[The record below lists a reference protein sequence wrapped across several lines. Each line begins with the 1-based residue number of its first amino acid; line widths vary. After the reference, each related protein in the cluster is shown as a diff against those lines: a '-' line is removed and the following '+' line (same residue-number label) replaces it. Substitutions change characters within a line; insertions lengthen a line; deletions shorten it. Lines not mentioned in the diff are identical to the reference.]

1 MNKGANCK
9 YRGLLCN
16 ISGTN
21 GQRSHEIMRRVNMK
35 TNLESEIA
43 IVKLWRQLYQTYT
56 LLKQCEDRVIEEHG
70 LTTEQFAVLG
80 AMDYFV
86 GPMNIT
92 DIAHWLERSTNSITM
107 LVDRMVKA
115 GLVRRVRSKSDRR
128 VVRVTFTSKG
138 KSAIKPATQA
148 SFQVIRKILLQL
160 SSEDRTNLLGLLRA
174 TKYEIL
180 KYLDP
185 GLDIEQVKR
194 KESKQAANV
203 KQWLNEYGLSSTPQA
218 KRQGGKKK
226 KAI

>member
-1 MNKGANCK
+1 
-9 YRGLLCN
+9 
-16 ISGTN
+16 
-21 GQRSHEIMRRVNMK
+21 MK

-80 AMDYFV
+80 AMDYFA
-86 GPMNIT
+86 GPLNIT
-92 DIAHWLERSTNSITM
+92 DIAQWLERSTNSITM

-138 KSAIKPATQA
+138 KNALKPATQA
-148 SFQVIRKILLQL
+148 SFEVVRKILLQL
-160 SSEDRTNLLGLLRA
+160 PYEDRNNLLGLLGT

-180 KYLDP
+180 KYLNP
-185 GLDIEQVKR
+185 GVDIEEVKR
-194 KESKQAANV
+194 KELKQAANI
-203 KQWLNEYGLSSTPQA
+203 KEWLSKYGLPSTPEA
-218 KRQGGKKK
+218 KRQSGKKGRTRR
-226 KAI
+226 

>member
-1 MNKGANCK
+1 
-9 YRGLLCN
+9 
-16 ISGTN
+16 
-21 GQRSHEIMRRVNMK
+21 MK

-80 AMDYFV
+80 AMDYFA
-86 GPMNIT
+86 GPLNIT
-92 DIAHWLERSTNSITM
+92 DIAQWLERSTNSITM

-138 KSAIKPATQA
+138 KNAIRPATQA
-148 SFQVIRKILLQL
+148 SFEVIRKILLQL
-160 SSEDRTNLLGLLRA
+160 PYEDRNNLLGLLGT

-180 KYLDP
+180 KYLNP
-185 GLDIEQVKR
+185 RVDIEKVKR
-194 KESKQAANV
+194 EELKQAANV
-203 KQWLNEYGLSSTPQA
+203 KEWLNEYGLPSTPQA
-218 KRQGGKKK
+218 KRQIGKKK

>member
-1 MNKGANCK
+1 
-9 YRGLLCN
+9 
-16 ISGTN
+16 
-21 GQRSHEIMRRVNMK
+21 MK

-80 AMDYFV
+80 AMDYFA

-138 KSAIKPATQA
+138 KNAIKPATQA
-148 SFQVIRKILLQL
+148 SFEVIRKILLQL
-160 SSEDRTNLLGLLRA
+160 PYEDRNNLLGLLGT

-180 KYLDP
+180 KYLNP
-185 GLDIEQVKR
+185 RVDIEKVKR
-194 KESKQAANV
+194 EELKQAANV
-203 KQWLNEYGLSSTPQA
+203 KEWLNEYGLPSTSQA
-218 KRQGGKKK
+218 KRQVGKKK

>member
-1 MNKGANCK
+1 
-9 YRGLLCN
+9 
-16 ISGTN
+16 
-21 GQRSHEIMRRVNMK
+21 MK

-80 AMDYFV
+80 AMDYFA

-138 KSAIKPATQA
+138 KNAIKPATQA
-148 SFQVIRKILLQL
+148 SFEVIRKILSQL
-160 SSEDRTNLLGLLRA
+160 PYEDRNNLLGLLGA

-180 KYLDP
+180 KYLNP
-185 GLDIEQVKR
+185 GVDIEEVKR
-194 KESKQAANV
+194 EELKQAANV
-203 KQWLNEYGLSSTPQA
+203 KEWLNEYGLSSSPQA
-218 KRQGGKKK
+218 KRQVGKKK

>member
-1 MNKGANCK
+1 
-9 YRGLLCN
+9 
-16 ISGTN
+16 
-21 GQRSHEIMRRVNMK
+21 MK

-80 AMDYFV
+80 AMDYFA

-92 DIAHWLERSTNSITM
+92 NIAHWLERSTNSITM

-138 KSAIKPATQA
+138 KNAIKPATQA
-148 SFQVIRKILLQL
+148 SFEVIRKILLQL
-160 SSEDRTNLLGLLRA
+160 PYEDRNNLLGLLGT

-180 KYLDP
+180 KYLNP
-185 GLDIEQVKR
+185 RVDIEKVKR
-194 KESKQAANV
+194 EELKQAANV
-203 KQWLNEYGLSSTPQA
+203 KEWLNEYGLPSTSQA
-218 KRQGGKKK
+218 KRQVGKKK

>member
-1 MNKGANCK
+1 
-9 YRGLLCN
+9 
-16 ISGTN
+16 
-21 GQRSHEIMRRVNMK
+21 MK

-160 SSEDRTNLLGLLRA
+160 SSEDRNNLLGLLRA